1 MIESSNAAPGEVKFT
16 VARNT
21 ILAELDACAAVADS
35 SSAIQPFRCVR
46 IDATTT
52 LQLRATRGIESI
64 ARRGTVADVQ
74 RKGATLVNVADL
86 ISRVKQ
92 FSEGPI
98 DFATKDGRLVVRRGK
113 DRFQLSTLDADL
125 MPVVAIEAA
134 RGPSVAVA
142 PFLSALA
149 QIASIAGTEGPSAT
163 PVCVNVCLQ
172 TPKDRPGRLLLLA
185 TNGHGAARVGLPISG
200 ALAPRNASGGA
211 SLPDALTLV
220 TSDAAAKMARALA
233 KVTGD
238 VQIEMVGTAFHVW
251 SDNVTYEALAPN
263 VGAFPSVER
272 IIPARGGKCFRTSRQ
287 AILDAARSVR
297 SVKPKRDNMV
307 LTPDGDG
314 MILRVV
320 DDDGNPN
327 ERSVVTDGAIAATGI
342 QGGYALECLG
352 FHAAHE
358 EIIVWQADPL
368 APLVFTPVVESEDV
382 VFVMPQRI

>member
-1 MIESSNAAPGEVKFT
+1 MIESSNAVPGDVKFT

-64 ARRGTVADVQ
+64 VRRGTVADVQ
-74 RKGATLVNVADL
+74 HKGATLVNVADL

-92 FSEGPI
+92 FSDGPI
-98 DFATKDGRLVVRRGK
+98 DFATKDGRLVVRREK

-125 MPVVAIEAA
+125 MPVAIDAVA

-200 ALAPRNASGGA
+200 VLMPRDALGNEAV
-211 SLPDALTLV
+211 DALTLV

-233 KVTGD
+233 KVTGE

-358 EIIVWQADPL
+358 EIVVWQSDPL

-382 VFVMPQRI
+382 VFVMPQRL